1 MASTSKITKTF
12 KIEGPENRDIGTW
25 RIRLSK
31 TDRLGADRHCL
42 LRITH
47 ADQTGYFIGLG
58 HEKGNGIAQMDFD
71 VREHLGINGKGVSV
85 SLEVELIKGWRGI
98 IWYLKHRDPYIYV
111 PAYVGVLS
119 LAMGL
124 IGVGFGAI
132 SLIIAFCE

>member
-58 HEKGNGIAQMDFD
+58 HDKGNGIAQMDFD
-71 VREHLGINGKGVSV
+71 VREHLGISGKSVSV

-132 SLIIAFCE
+132 PLIIALCA